1 MMKTHHLTLLAA
13 AIASIGLA
21 VPGTARAQEATEVS
35 APESDLLSA
44 DDLDTLMAPVALY
57 PDTLLAQVFM
67 ASTYP
72 LDVVK
77 AGRFVEQN
85 AAMSDKDRAAAAQTM
100 DWDPSVQALV
110 AGFPDLITRM
120 NDHIDWTEQVGDAIL
135 VQTEDVMDSVQ
146 RLRDQAA
153 ETGYLTSN
161 DAQTV
166 TVSTSNEIS
175 IAPTNPQVVYVPAY
189 DPGVV
194 YTQPAPAQ
202 VVYVDDGYGND
213 FGNALAT
220 GAIVFGTAMIL
231 DEIFDDDDPW
241 DDYWRGP
248 SHVDWDDHDFN
259 PRPDVNVNGDVN
271 IGSGNSFTNI
281 KGRDGDVTQSIG
293 DRTRVNVDADRG
305 GRIGSIDRDAIDRNN
320 DREFRPDDDKRNEA
334 RDKIAARK
342 TSGERPAT
350 LPAAASRERGTA
362 GAAGE
367 GAKPRLATENKR
379 VDVKRPD
386 KKPAANAA
394 AKRPANA
401 TKPKAPKAAAKKSP
415 ERSSAFQ
422 QSGGSR
428 AKAASSR
435 GKASSRRR

>member
-1 MMKTHHLTLLAA
+1 MMKTHQLTLLAA
-13 AIASIGLA
+13 AIAALGLA
-21 VPGTARAQEATEVS
+21 LPGTARAQDATEAA
-35 APESDLLSA
+35 APETDLLSV
-44 DDLDTLMAPVALY
+44 DDLDALMAPVALY

-85 AAMSDKDRAAAAQTM
+85 AEMSDKDRAAAAQTM

-120 NDHIDWTEQVGDAIL
+120 NDHIDWTEQVGDAVL

-231 DEIFDDDDPW
+231 DDIFDDNDPW

-259 PRPDVNVNGDVN
+259 PRPNVNVNGDVN
-271 IGSGNSFTNI
+271 IGNSFTNI

-293 DRTRVNVDADRG
+293 DRTRLDIDADRG
-305 GRIGSIDRDAIDRNN
+305 GRIGSIDRDGIDRNN
-320 DREFRPDDDKRNEA
+320 DREFRADSDKRNEA

-350 LPAAASRERGTA
+350 LPAAGSRERNIAA
-362 GAAGE
+362 GAAAA
-367 GAKPRLATENKR
+367 GAKPRLAKENKR

-386 KKPAANAA
+386 QKPAANIA
-394 AKRPANA
+394 AKRSTNA
-401 TKPKAPKAAAKKSP
+401 TAPKIPKNAVKKSP
-415 ERSSAFQ
+415 QRSSAFQ